1 MAIRVAI
8 NGFGRIGR
16 SFFRA
21 AAKSAEIEIVAI
33 NDLADAETLAH
44 LLKFDS
50 VHGRF
55 DQPVDAD
62 CDALTVNGLRI
73 PVLNVNDPA
82 KLPWAI
88 YRVDIVVEATGCF
101 TDRSQAQ
108 KHLDAGAKRVVISAP
123 GQGADITVC
132 MGINESDYQ
141 SDQHRIVSNASCT
154 TNCLA
159 PVAKVLLEKFGI
171 VKGMMNTVHSYT
183 NGQSIHDLPNK
194 DLRRGRAAGESLIPT
209 TTGAAKAVALVLPE
223 LENKLSGMAVRVP
236 VPNVSL
242 IDLVVETK
250 HSTTASEV
258 NSALKSAADGP
269 LKGVMSYCDLP
280 LVSRDYLGDPSSA
293 TVDSL
298 STSVME
304 GNMVRVIAWYD
315 NEWGYSN
322 RLTDLVEYIAAMEQ
336 ARETHLKAVAMVRG
350 RRWED
355 DCRLHS
361 CG

>member
-21 AAKSAEIEIVAI
+21 AGKSEEIEIVAI
-33 NDLADAETLAH
+33 NDLADAQTLAH
-44 LLKFDS
+44 LLMFDS

-55 DQPVDAD
+55 DQPVDA
-62 CDALTVNGLRI
+62 CHETLMVNGVHI
-73 PVLNVNDPA
+73 PVLNVTDPA
-82 KLPWAI
+82 QLPWANFQ
-88 YRVDIVVEATGCF
+88 VDVVIEATGCF
-101 TDRSQAQ
+101 TARAQAH

-123 GQGADITVC
+123 GQDADITIC
-132 MGINESDYQ
+132 MGINENDYKPE
-141 SDQHRIVSNASCT
+141 QHRIVSNASCT

-159 PVAKVLLEKFGI
+159 PVAKVLLEQFGI

-242 IDLVVETK
+242 IDLVIETK
-250 HSTTASEV
+250 KSTTVDEV
-258 NSALKSAADGP
+258 NEALKRAADGS

-298 STSVME
+298 STTVME

-322 RLTDLVEYIAAMEQ
+322 RLTDLVEHLIAMEREQ
-336 ARETHLKAVAMVRG
+336 ETHLKAVAMVRN
-350 RRWED
+350 RSWED
-355 DCRLHS
+355 DCRLYS